1 MFYLI
6 LLVMIALVY
15 IFMMPKDI
23 RRSMDIF
30 FFTGAGVLLVSL
42 GIAQAVDSRGLLLEI
57 LIVGGIIVLTVRSI
71 IEIERFKGK

>member
-6 LLVMIALVY
+6 LLVLIALIY
-15 IFMMPKDI
+15 IFMMPKDV

-57 LIVGGIIVLTVRSI
+57 LIVVGTIVLTVRSI
-71 IEIERFKGK
+71 FEIEHMKKK